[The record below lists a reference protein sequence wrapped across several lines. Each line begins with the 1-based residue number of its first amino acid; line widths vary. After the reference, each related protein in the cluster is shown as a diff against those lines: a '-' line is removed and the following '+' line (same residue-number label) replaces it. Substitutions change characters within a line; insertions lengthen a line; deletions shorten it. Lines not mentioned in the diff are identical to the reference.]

1 MQDRRFRGECPAIE
15 GADLV
20 AGRAAMKYPLLT
32 IVISINR
39 ELKKIRAFMKAFV
52 MALTRPCFEI
62 GRVEEGHAI
71 LFKQN
76 HYPALGRFIP
86 EDLGIPGV
94 VRAHLAIG
102 VQNRISGSTVERSS
116 IVYAVCDALHL
127 FVRGAV
133 ESRIDQH
140 ERIFAPSSGILVVD
154 ETCARP
160 RRAELVEHERGRQL
174 LPVNQVLTDR
184 VAPVHEAGVPLDS
197 EGKGLPEEMI
207 LTVVKDGA
215 VDVIAPAT
223 LDGKVKL
230 RPIALLV

>member
-1 MQDRRFRGECPAIE
+1 MQDRRFRRECPAIE
-15 GADLV
+15 GAYLV
-20 AGRAAMKYPLLT
+20 AGRAAMKYPLLS
-32 IVISINR
+32 IVISING

-62 GRVEEGHAI
+62 GRVEEGHTI
-71 LFKQN
+71 LLKQN

-102 VQNRISGSTVERSS
+102 VQNRISRSMGEGSS
-116 IVYAVCDALHL
+116 IVYAVGDALHL
-127 FVRGAV
+127 FLRGAV

-160 RRAELVEHERGRQL
+160 GRAKLVNHERRLQL
-174 LPVNQVLTDR
+174 PPVN
-184 VAPVHEAGVPLDS
+184 
-197 EGKGLPEEMI
+197 
-207 LTVVKDGA
+207 
-215 VDVIAPAT
+215 
-223 LDGKVKL
+223 
-230 RPIALLV
+230 